1 MEQEWD
7 GERWN
12 KESGGGE
19 KITCKERERSRFVKI
34 GNIKRKKSFIWMF

>member
-1 MEQEWD
+1 MVQEWD

-19 KITCKERERSRFVKI
+19 KITSKEREKGIEPQR
-34 GNIKRKKSFIWMF
+34 

>member
-19 KITCKERERSRFVKI
+19 KITSKERERERYRATE
-34 GNIKRKKSFIWMF
+34 IKKEMYR